1 MIIKN
6 TERLKIMI
14 ILIETGFYTRGKF
27 KNEKSNLGIP
37 KYKYSVDNLIV
48 ILSIIGLTSN
58 TRVVEKSDRA
68 LLTWV

>member
-1 MIIKN
+1 
-6 TERLKIMI
+6 MI

-27 KNEKSNLGIP
+27 DNEKSNLGKP
-37 KYKYSVDNLIV
+37 EYKYSVENLIV